1 MCNEELSEPRR
12 AGRCRR
18 WPRWSRWKTL
28 EWPWNQEQV
37 ASLQHDCNAKNLLL
51 LSTLHSATLSPVAG
65 GTCLRARRVV
75 SVRAGVLVRTRSA
88 STAPWV
94 CLPSFLVR
102 HSSLL
107 RSIVPAPLY
116 WSSAKHAKYKTS
128 TTSKT
133 EECFRGIWENW
144 ESFMAGL
151 SRGRRRLELSCC
163 LLNILPAFVF
173 PNHHRPSPLSPPL
186 PRQSYSRLLL
196 V

>member
-1 MCNEELSEPRR
+1 MAQRFGRVIFFDKYKFEGLCFLVKQPIYQRFLVVSNLSEIICALLCVTRSSLNQGEPAAADDDHDDRG
-12 AGRCRR
+12 GRL
-18 WPRWSRWKTL
+18 SSGL
-28 EWPWNQEQV
+28 ETRNR
-37 ASLQHDCNAKNLLL
+37 LLL
-51 LSTLHSATLSPVAG
+51 YNTPAMPRTFFFFPLSTLLHSPPVAG

-94 CLPSFLVR
+94 CLPSFLVG

-133 EECFRGIWENW
+133 EECFRGIWEN
-144 ESFMAGL
+144 
-151 SRGRRRLELSCC
+151 
-163 LLNILPAFVF
+163 
-173 PNHHRPSPLSPPL
+173 
-186 PRQSYSRLLL
+186 
-196 V
+196 